1 MLALAAA
8 LWLVYLIPSWLKNR
22 EYVATERN
30 AVRLQQTLRVLAETA
45 EVPKTIRAEATA
57 RSVAEHERALRIEQ
71 ARADRERVSIVSAR
85 ERVAATQPSAARRLR
100 RTRGITSL
108 VLAASII
115 VFLTQLPTL
124 LSAGMGSTGG
134 LVALFAGIA
143 AFSSWAMLSRLSAVA
158 KSRVAPVAA
167 PVQQV
172 ARRVSMSPRQQADAA
187 PAPRA
192 QWTPVP
198 VPKPLYLSRTTV
210 AAEAI
215 TAAAVAA
222 QLERAARESELAL
235 RAAHAEPEVTAF
247 RPREEAPSSAP
258 SRFASMGQLDDKD
271 LARPDI
277 DEVLRRRRAAG

>member
-45 EVPKTIRAEATA
+45 EVPKTVRAEATA
-57 RSVAEHERALRIEQ
+57 RSVAEHERSLRIQQ
-71 ARADRERVSIVSAR
+71 ARADRERVTIVDAR
-85 ERVAATQPSAARRLR
+85 ERVAASQPSAARRLR
-100 RTRGITSL
+100 RTRAITSL
-108 VLAASII
+108 VLVASIGI
-115 VFLTQLPTL
+115 FLTQLPTL

-143 AFSSWAMLSRLSAVA
+143 GFSSWAMLSRLSAVA
-158 KSRVAPVAA
+158 KSRVAPVAV
-167 PVQQV
+167 PVQV

-198 VPKPLYLSRTTV
+198 VPKPLYLSRATV
-210 AAEAI
+210 DAEAA
-215 TAAAVAA
+215 TAAAIAA
-222 QLERAARESELAL
+222 ELERAAREAERAL

-247 RPREEAPSSAP
+247 RPREEAPASAP
-258 SRFASMGQLDDKD
+258 SRFASMGQLDEKD
-271 LARPDI
+271 LARPNI